1 MVLSLVLRFFIL
13 IFVVLNKVIS
23 MARQTKP
30 LSATEVDKAKPQEKA
45 YSLFDGGGLELRIT
59 KNGTKQWLFKYY
71 KPFSNKRTNI
81 SFGAYPA
88 TSIALA
94 RQKRQ
99 EAKELLAQNIDPHEH
114 KKEQE
119 LAGKEMLSNT
129 LFSVALK
136 WYEVKAKKVA
146 PKTSQKIWNSLENHI
161 FPNLGKTP
169 ISKITAPATIATLKP
184 IEAKG
189 STELVRRL
197 CQRLN
202 KIMTFAVN
210 TGLIFANPLADIK
223 EAFDTPI
230 AKHMPTLKPEE
241 LPELMM
247 ALNYASIKI
256 VTRCLIEFQLHTM
269 TRPSEAATARWE
281 EIDLENKLW
290 VIPAEK
296 MKMKREHVIPLTEQ
310 TLFLLERLKPI
321 SEHREYIFP
330 ANNSPLK
337 HTNTETANMALKRM
351 GFKGRLVSHGIRALA
366 STTLNEQGF
375 DADIIEAALA
385 HVEKNQS
392 RKAYNHANY
401 LERRIPMMA
410 HWSAHIARAA
420 TGNFTMTAT
429 KALMAI

>member
-1 MVLSLVLRFFIL
+1 
-13 IFVVLNKVIS
+13 
-23 MARQTKP
+23 MARLTKP
-30 LSATEVDKAKPQEKA
+30 LTSTEVDKAKPQDKA

-59 KNGTKQWLFKYY
+59 KNSTKQWLFKYY
-71 KPFSNKRTNI
+71 KPFTKNRTNI

-88 TSIALA
+88 TSLA
-94 RQKRQ
+94 NARLKRQ
-99 EAKELLAQNIDPHEH
+99 AAKALLAQDIDPYVH

-129 LFSVALK
+129 LFTVATS
-136 WYEVKAKKVA
+136 WYEIKAKKLT
-146 PKTSQKIWNSLENHI
+146 PETGQRIWNSLENHL
-161 FPNLGKTP
+161 FSDLGKVA
-169 ISKITAPATIATLKP
+169 ISKITAPATIAILKP
-184 IEAKG
+184 IGEKG
-189 STELVRRL
+189 SYELVRRL

-202 KIMTFAVN
+202 EIMTFAVN

-223 EAFDTPI
+223 AAFDTPI
-230 AKHMPTLKPEE
+230 SKHMPTLKPEE
-241 LPELMM
+241 LPELMK
-247 ALNYASIKI
+247 ALSYASIKI

-281 EIDLENKLW
+281 EIDLEKKLW
-290 VIPAEK
+290 TIPADK

-321 SEHREYIFP
+321 SGHREYIFP
-330 ANNSPLK
+330 ANNSPFK

-375 DADIIEAALA
+375 DGDIIEAALA

-392 RKAYNHANY
+392 RKAYNSGNY

-410 HWSAHIARAA
+410 HWSAHIERAA

-429 KALMAI
+429 KALRAV